1 MTPFWCKPFRYFFFH
16 WQSHIFICYLILQ
29 YTFSPLC
36 TELYIRSNIVLY
48 WAHVWEEDKS
58 WLTISLGIVP
68 LLWDSLWLSLVPVVL
83 FVTLWSSQRFPTRSD
98 CCSAQPRQ
106 NSIQVLTRPASPSL
120 TTLFPVTLPQS
131 GPSWRTMRC
140 YLQCSVA
147 GWDRNQ
153 SAPKLPGNWLLVG
166 QRKRVCER
174 RSRRLSMNWKCLC
187 VFVKQVIF

>member
-1 MTPFWCKPFRYFFFH
+1 MIFFFLTTNEMTFVRL
-16 WQSHIFICYLILQ
+16 SNIFLW
-29 YTFSPLC
+29 PLC
-36 TELYIRSNIVLY
+36 ISHYISSNIVADLY
-48 WAHVWEEDKS
+48 ETEHMFERKARPG
-58 WLTISLGIVP
+58 WLSHSGIVP
-68 LLWDSLWLSLVPVVL
+68 LLWCSLWLSLVPVVL
-83 FVTLWSSQRFPTRSD
+83 FVTPWSSQRFPTRSD

-131 GPSWRTMRC
+131 GPSWRTMRR

-166 QRKRVCER
+166 QRKRVCVSMCLCVR
-174 RSRRLSMNWKCLC
+174 ASRRLSLYWKCLC
-187 VFVKQVIF
+187 VFLK